1 MLALHAHHE
10 CVVSCLRL
18 SRVPSA
24 RRIGCGDRSIER
36 TQRRWPSRY
45 EQVRFALPCL
55 ALLCLAGRR
64 AQSARRT
71 PALAEPKG
79 CYAKR
84 AARVRRKPIDALSAA
99 ARSRSRSHCLIS
111 ERILCSQ
118 RSIGFVGVGDGTMGR
133 RRSDLRASHAKP
145 TRCVAPRRVSRPCV
159 RTLHDG
165 LIDQCSVHVSFLV
178 RSPSWMRALRTL
190 LTSSTR
196 PGYALEAHH

>member
-1 MLALHAHHE
+1 MQCSADADDDSFVYTTERQRQVPVALVGPRHCACRLCACARSDACLACAPR
-10 CVVSCLRL
+10 VRRL
-18 SRVPSA
+18 VLAPRVPSA

-36 TQRRWPSRY
+36 TQRRWPSRH
-45 EQVRFALPCL
+45 EQVRF

-79 CYAKR
+79 CYAKH

-145 TRCVAPRRVSRPCV
+145 IRCVAPRRVAHAR
-159 RTLHDG
+159 
-165 LIDQCSVHVSFLV
+165 VHF
-178 RSPSWMRALRTL
+178 T
-190 LTSSTR
+190 TD
-196 PGYALEAHH
+196 